1 VLDII
6 GLFDRPA
13 APEAMAAVE
22 VGTEAVGTG
31 LGEVGGPEWNQAVE
45 ELRRMGLLN
54 AQTPGRPGELDAHP
68 LVREHF
74 RDRLQSNDVERWRDG
89 NRALF
94 EFYRRQAPYQP
105 DTAADM
111 NLLYAAANH
120 GCAIGLHQQ
129 VFDEVIVPR
138 VWRTVRDSFSTRTLG
153 MTGSEVVALSHFFQP
168 SRWDEMRD
176 DIPLTLEAQLS
187 VLSSAG
193 LRLRQLGRLHDARA
207 TCDAV
212 LAAVDKAVDS
222 GTPLN
227 NSHLRD
233 LAYAGSLNC
242 ELLVIAGALGE
253 PLAGETAAAETV
265 ARRAIAFGDQCGDDY
280 FRMYPRT
287 CLAEVEFMRGDL
299 DRAGTWFAEAQAV
312 EGSDTPFLYS
322 QNLFRYGYYLIETGR
337 AGQVLDSAR
346 DGNWGLNGKKSSQL
360 SYAIRHLVIGAANRS
375 LLEELGVDAELLA
388 KAKSVMNQ
396 AIVGL
401 RSVGYIDYVVRGLL
415 ERAHLLRVGG
425 RTEDYAKAL
434 DDLSRCAVECE
445 RADMRLLA
453 ADVELQRAA
462 LFLDNWPTISDQ
474 VGKAATDALRTAA
487 DLVTSL
493 GYGRRR
499 GMLDKLHQQA
509 HAAGIG

>member
-1 VLDII
+1 
-6 GLFDRPA
+6 
-13 APEAMAAVE
+13 
-22 VGTEAVGTG
+22 
-31 LGEVGGPEWNQAVE
+31 
-45 ELRRMGLLN
+45 
-54 AQTPGRPGELDAHP
+54 
-68 LVREHF
+68 
-74 RDRLQSNDVERWRDG
+74 
-89 NRALF
+89 
-94 EFYRRQAPYQP
+94 
-105 DTAADM
+105 M

-138 VWRTVRDSFSTRTLG
+138 VWRTVRESFSTRTLG

-168 SRWDEMRD
+168 SRWDELR
-176 DIPLTLEAQLS
+176 DIPLTLEARLS

-207 TCDAV
+207 TCGAV
-212 LAAVDKAVDS
+212 LAAVDKAIDS

-233 LAYAGSLNC
+233 AAYAGSLNC

-253 PLAGETAAAETV
+253 PLAGETAAAEAV
-265 ARRAIAFGDQCGDDY
+265 ARRAIAFGDRCGDAY
-280 FRMYPRT
+280 FRMYPKT

-346 DGNWGLNGKKSSQL
+346 DDDWGLNGKKSSQL
-360 SYAIRHLVIGAANRS
+360 SYAIRQLVIGAAKRS
-375 LLEELGVDAELLA
+375 LLEVDGVDAEFLA
-388 KAKSVMNQ
+388 EAKSVMDQ

-415 ERAHLLRVGG
+415 ERAHLLRVGR

-462 LFLDNWPTISDQ
+462 LFLDYWPTMSDQ
-474 VGKAATDALRTAA
+474 VRTAATDALRTAA

-499 GMLDKLHQQA
+499 GMLDELQQRA